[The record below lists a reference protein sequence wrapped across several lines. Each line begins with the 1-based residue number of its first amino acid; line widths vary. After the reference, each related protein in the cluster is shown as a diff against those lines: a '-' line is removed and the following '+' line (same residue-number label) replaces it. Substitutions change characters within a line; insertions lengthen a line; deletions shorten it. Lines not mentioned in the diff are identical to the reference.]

1 LGTVLSAGQEPA
13 RHGISAHPLSY
24 GGKRIGM
31 SDLPSSMMSIP
42 NPAKRNVM
50 MSSETSHAKPGIDTP
65 RWELFPHVADMGV
78 RGYGR
83 TIEEAF
89 AHAAEALTAVICD
102 PAEVRVTTPVEIR
115 CEAPDVESLL
125 VDWLNALVYEMA
137 VRQMVFGR
145 FEVRI
150 DIHIDSS
157 DLQAT
162 VWGETV
168 ERERHYPAVE
178 VKGATYTELKVDR
191 DENGGAWIAQCV
203 VDV

>member
-1 LGTVLSAGQEPA
+1 MNTQTGHSKTDVDP
-13 RHGISAHPLSY
+13 
-24 GGKRIGM
+24 
-31 SDLPSSMMSIP
+31 
-42 NPAKRNVM
+42 
-50 MSSETSHAKPGIDTP
+50 P

-102 PAEVRVTTPVEIR
+102 PAEVGGTIPVEIR

-145 FEVRI
+145 FDVRI
-150 DIHIDSS
+150 DIRIDGSA
-157 DLQAT
+157 LEAT
-162 VWGETV
+162 AWGEHV
-168 ERERHYPAVE
+168 ERERHHPAVE
-178 VKGATYTELKVDR
+178 VKGATYTELKVCR
-191 DENGGAWIAQCV
+191 DENGSAWIAQCV